1 MKKNDRNKRLP
12 SKDRPKLNAVK
23 RVARHP
29 AVAIPLATFS
39 ALMALT
45 VLGLIVF
52 NRDVSKLASADTR
65 TAIVSHDDQEITV
78 PTNAAN
84 VGELLNDLDINIH
97 EGDVVEP
104 GLDAQINVDTFR
116 INVYRA
122 APVTIVEGDKK
133 IFAVSAAATPRS
145 IVKQAGIEVYPED
158 RLESVPTEN
167 FLLEGSIG
175 GRVVIE
181 RATPVH
187 LNLYGT
193 SLVMRTHAKTVGGLL
208 EERDVTIGDN
218 ETVRPKPETPITKNM
233 QIFLL
238 QKGTEIKTVE
248 EEIAMPV
255 EEVEDNSLSIG
266 TRAIRQEGSPGKR
279 AVTYQVQLENGKEVG
294 RKQIQSVVIQE
305 AVKQIEAVGTKP
317 GDGLTKSKGVYF
329 FKDSRGVVHR
339 ETYYDLPM
347 GGVMGAC
354 GGGTYSVRSDGAKV
368 DQDGYILVAAHLGN
382 YPRCSVV
389 ETSLGAGK
397 VYDTGGFVSH
407 HPHGFDLATD
417 WTNNDGR

>member
-1 MKKNDRNKRLP
+1 MFKKRNNSRLP
-12 SKDRPKLNAVK
+12 KREMPRLNAVK

-29 AVAIPLATFS
+29 AVVIPLGTFS
-39 ALMALT
+39 ALMTLT
-45 VLGLIVF
+45 VLGLVIF
-52 NRDVSKLASADTR
+52 NRDVSNLASADAR
-65 TAIVSHDDQEITV
+65 TAIVSHDDQEIIV

-84 VGELLNDLDINIH
+84 VAELLTELNITIH

-104 GLDAQINVDTFR
+104 GLNAQINVDTFR

-122 APVTIVEGDKK
+122 APITIVDGDDKT
-133 IFAVSAAATPRS
+133 FALSAAATPRS

-158 RLESVPTEN
+158 RLETIPTEN

-181 RATPVH
+181 RATPIH

-193 SLVMRTHAKTVGGLL
+193 PLAMRTHAKTVGELL
-208 EERDVTIGDN
+208 EERDITLGNN
-218 ETVRPKPETPITKNM
+218 ETVRPKRETPITKNM

-238 QKGTEIKTVE
+238 QEGTKIKTVE
-248 EEIAMPV
+248 QEIPMPI
-255 EEVEDNSLSIG
+255 EEVEDNTLSIG
-266 TRAIRQEGSPGKR
+266 TRAIRQEGAPGKR
-279 AVTYQVQLENGKEVG
+279 AVTFQILLENGKEVD

-317 GDGLTKSKGVYF
+317 GDGLTASKGVYF
-329 FKDSRGVVHR
+329 FKDSNGVVHR

-347 GGVMGAC
+347 SGVMGAC
-354 GGGTYSVRSDGAKV
+354 GGGPYSVRSDGVKV
-368 DQDGYILVAAHLGN
+368 DQDGYILIAANLGI
-382 YPRCSVV
+382 YPRCSIV
-389 ETSLGAGK
+389 ETSLGAAR
-397 VYDTGGFVSH
+397 VYDTGGFVTH